1 LGKTKINRPGH
12 VSGREGGDRAR
23 TDPSATDNAAQM
35 TAVTTSEKSTNPPLE
50 NLFEKPHNRTA
61 PLLKMSTPPVHFEH
75 PPLYITNTTSE
86 KTSLNAESSAPSTS
100 SLTGM
105 QREKTPNSFEEK
117 NEQLPSIES
126 TGGNET
132 QLYSLTED
140 TPHYPKAM
148 IKLWNEI
155 IEGEP
160 NKISLTTQRSRY
172 LNTASKQF
180 FKGDLAEWEAFCL
193 KIASS
198 KFLMGE
204 VNPFKAHLDWAIR
217 FDVIQK
223 ILEGAYTFG
232 DRFVS
237 YTSTLKP
244 TNISADG
251 DESFT
256 TERNPEKKTGERAGE
271 EEPDWIHAIRCKI
284 NAQIGNAHYRSWF
297 LNTRIGFESSQ
308 KKDEQSS
315 QKPVLYVGSMF
326 VRDRIQTQYR
336 DIVDAYFS
344 YVCVGEPK
352 RTVPIM
358 AHETESQ
365 KMCEKMGPSQKKLIL
380 LKTEIEQNDPI
391 NIEQKPTSI
400 PHTEKNLSVPE
411 REGFLEK
418 YWKKTF
424 FEHGWNRVAEIGKIP
439 DTFVSMCPESQP
451 FLEIIGEDRPLI
463 QQHEYEEEKFNNT
476 VLNPEWAEF
485 PAACG
490 ATRVD
495 PLDTPQLAA
504 ARSIRANTKK
514 TRFCDHAHDLTK
526 PEDYIIGPPHS
537 MVYNACYFIQGIKT
551 LHTNANIGAGII
563 DPGDEDLL
571 CDFNTRIQTRFLRA
585 CEIYKGIV
593 ILSTFL
599 FSTHYVKKS
608 DSLCTKS
615 IKQQHVLNTLKDQR
629 YVVIDDPPFIDIT
642 HFICRMIK
650 SIRIRTFALFRL
662 GYRQWWFNWVQKTPI
677 QKIMG
682 WYSSFLNNGI
692 SVLFIK

>member
-1 LGKTKINRPGH
+1 
-12 VSGREGGDRAR
+12 
-23 TDPSATDNAAQM
+23 
-35 TAVTTSEKSTNPPLE
+35 
-50 NLFEKPHNRTA
+50 
-61 PLLKMSTPPVHFEH
+61 
-75 PPLYITNTTSE
+75 
-86 KTSLNAESSAPSTS
+86 
-100 SLTGM
+100 
-105 QREKTPNSFEEK
+105 
-117 NEQLPSIES
+117 
-126 TGGNET
+126 
-132 QLYSLTED
+132 
-140 TPHYPKAM
+140 
-148 IKLWNEI
+148 
-155 IEGEP
+155 
-160 NKISLTTQRSRY
+160 
-172 LNTASKQF
+172 
-180 FKGDLAEWEAFCL
+180 
-193 KIASS
+193 
-198 KFLMGE
+198 
-204 VNPFKAHLDWAIR
+204 
-217 FDVIQK
+217 
-223 ILEGAYTFG
+223 
-232 DRFVS
+232 
-237 YTSTLKP
+237 
-244 TNISADG
+244 
-251 DESFT
+251 
-256 TERNPEKKTGERAGE
+256 
-271 EEPDWIHAIRCKI
+271 
-284 NAQIGNAHYRSWF
+284 
-297 LNTRIGFESSQ
+297 
-308 KKDEQSS
+308 
-315 QKPVLYVGSMF
+315 
-326 VRDRIQTQYR
+326 
-336 DIVDAYFS
+336 
-344 YVCVGEPK
+344 
-352 RTVPIM
+352 M

-365 KMCEKMGPSQKKLIL
+365 KMCEKMGPSQEKLIL

-424 FEHGWNRVAEIGKIP
+424 FEHGWNRVTEIGKIP
-439 DTFVSMCPESQP
+439 DTFVSMCLESQP

-514 TRFCDHAHDLTK
+514 TRFCDHTHDLTK
-526 PEDYIIGPPHS
+526 PEDYILGPPHS
-537 MVYNACYFIQGIKT
+537 MVYNACYFIQGIKIP
-551 LHTNANIGAGII
+551 HTNANIGAVII

-585 CEIYKGIV
+585 FEIYKGIV

-608 DSLCTKS
+608 DYLCTKS